1 MSKTYKVT
9 YTETIIYDF
18 YVDASNE
25 AEAEE
30 KFKQG
35 LIDGEFDLSDGCIVH
50 QTMKFRRNEI
60 HESN

>member
-9 YTETIIYDF
+9 YTENLVYDF
-18 YVDASNE
+18 YVDAENE

-35 LIDGEFDLSDGCIVH
+35 LEEGAFDFSDGHIASSDY
-50 QTMKFRRNEI
+50 EI
-60 HESN
+60 REV

>member
-9 YTETIIYDF
+9 YTENLVYDF
-18 YVDASNE
+18 YVDAENE

-35 LIDGEFDLSDGCIVH
+35 LIDGEFDLSDGYIDSSDY
-50 QTMKFRRNEI
+50 EI
-60 HESN
+60 QEE

>member
-9 YTETIIYDF
+9 YTENLVYDF
-18 YVDASNE
+18 YVDAENE

-35 LIDGEFDLSDGCIVH
+35 LIDGEFDLSDGYIDSSDY
-50 QTMKFRRNEI
+50 EI
-60 HESN
+60 QEDLNP

>member
-9 YTETIIYDF
+9 YTENLVYDF
-18 YVDASNE
+18 YVDAENE

-35 LIDGEFDLSDGCIVH
+35 LMDGEFDLSDGYIDS
-50 QTMKFRRNEI
+50 TDYERFKND
-60 HESN
+60 ESN